1 MSYRMRLCL
10 YFCVQSERRS
20 RESLEQSLMSLK
32 SDCEAHEQRLYTAQE
47 QLASL
52 TQQLHTSHQVNV
64 TSQLHQLLLLLLHPL
79 NGLF

>member
-1 MSYRMRLCL
+1 MRLCL
-10 YFCVQSERRS
+10 YFCIQNERRS

-32 SDCEAHEQRLYTAQE
+32 SDGEAHEQRLYTAQE

-52 TQQLHTSHQVNV
+52 TQQLHASQQVNV